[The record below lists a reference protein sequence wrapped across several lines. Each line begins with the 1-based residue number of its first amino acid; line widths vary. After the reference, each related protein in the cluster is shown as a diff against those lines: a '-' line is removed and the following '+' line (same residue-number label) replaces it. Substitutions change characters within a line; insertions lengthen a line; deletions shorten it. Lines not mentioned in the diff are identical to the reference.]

1 MTNHKFAS
9 QKQLP
14 NQISDRLQRSA
25 RCIYWFV
32 MLVAFL
38 FSAWILWLRLNSG
51 LEIST
56 PKFLLFNFLL
66 IIATVLGLIY
76 SKHRQT
82 KCLQSPKFLRVVL
95 IGAIVLGI
103 ICRLAFM
110 LLAGEFQPIDAGTD
124 TSVHYYAAQEILSTG
139 HIQTEGT
146 GVYEAYHTQLTSY
159 TLLTTLC
166 MKIFGVN
173 YFAILIPNTIF
184 DLLGALAIYLLLRRW
199 QNEKIATIGVIFW
212 LLNPLGIIFC
222 AEILALT
229 VVNALIA
236 WVLYIIYLAYT
247 SIIRQNYQTM
257 LGLLVASGILSA
269 VGNSLRL
276 VFSII
281 FIALTILIIIQIIQR
296 PQHYHVA
303 WLLGGLVAF
312 TVVFIGSSALIERSY
327 LIVNPHYHSEDVGHG
342 ALGWNLFVGANY
354 NTYGRWSLEDW
365 ELMSPR
371 LYGGE
376 MTPTEINSDFT
387 RMALERYRQ
396 MSPGQFIAHFV
407 NKSKILFCRNEI
419 TIIRNL
425 EEQFTSVDGSERWY
439 WFLNNSALINLTV
452 FAVLT
457 FTFFCFIFQKRKAR
471 PDYFAFFLALCFC
484 GLLASSLLVEV
495 MSRYVSIFL
504 FPFVIFSSVAAYQL
518 LQKFYSRH
526 KVSCGFPTGL
536 PTSTSA

>member
-32 MLVAFL
+32 MLAAFL

-66 IIATVLGLIY
+66 IIAMTLGLIY
-76 SKHRQT
+76 SKHRQV
-82 KCLQSPKFLRVVL
+82 KWLQSPKFIRVVL
-95 IGAIVLGI
+95 IGAIILGV
-103 ICRLAFM
+103 ICRLAFISF
-110 LLAGEFQPIDAGTD
+110 AGEFQPANAGTD
-124 TSVHYYAAQEILSTG
+124 TGVHYYAAQEILSTG

-173 YFAILIPNTIF
+173 YFAILIPNIIF

-199 QNEKIATIGVIFW
+199 QNEKAANIGVIFW

-247 SIIRQNYQTM
+247 SIMRQNYQTM

-269 VGNSLRL
+269 VGNSLRP

-354 NTYGRWSLEDW
+354 NTYGRWSGLKDRKR
-365 ELMSPR
+365 LM
-371 LYGGE
+371 
-376 MTPTEINSDFT
+376 
-387 RMALERYRQ
+387 Q
-396 MSPGQFIAHFV
+396 
-407 NKSKILFCRNEI
+407 
-419 TIIRNL
+419 
-425 EEQFTSVDGSERWY
+425 
-439 WFLNNSALINLTV
+439 
-452 FAVLT
+452 
-457 FTFFCFIFQKRKAR
+457 
-471 PDYFAFFLALCFC
+471 
-484 GLLASSLLVEV
+484 
-495 MSRYVSIFL
+495 
-504 FPFVIFSSVAAYQL
+504 
-518 LQKFYSRH
+518 
-526 KVSCGFPTGL
+526 
-536 PTSTSA
+536 

>member
-257 LGLLVASGILSA
+257 LGLLA
-269 VGNSLRL
+269 VSYTH
-276 VFSII
+276 
-281 FIALTILIIIQIIQR
+281 LT
-296 PQHYHVA
+296 
-303 WLLGGLVAF
+303 
-312 TVVFIGSSALIERSY
+312 
-327 LIVNPHYHSEDVGHG
+327 
-342 ALGWNLFVGANY
+342 
-354 NTYGRWSLEDW
+354 
-365 ELMSPR
+365 
-371 LYGGE
+371 
-376 MTPTEINSDFT
+376 
-387 RMALERYRQ
+387 
-396 MSPGQFIAHFV
+396 
-407 NKSKILFCRNEI
+407 
-419 TIIRNL
+419 
-425 EEQFTSVDGSERWY
+425 
-439 WFLNNSALINLTV
+439 
-452 FAVLT
+452 
-457 FTFFCFIFQKRKAR
+457 
-471 PDYFAFFLALCFC
+471 
-484 GLLASSLLVEV
+484 
-495 MSRYVSIFL
+495 
-504 FPFVIFSSVAAYQL
+504 
-518 LQKFYSRH
+518 
-526 KVSCGFPTGL
+526 L
-536 PTSTSA
+536 PTT